1 MGGTRLLSLN
11 VRLARAKAAI
21 QIVTYERPL
30 LAESGHK
37 YYGFSAVLMSAM
49 PPKAVIGLE

>member
-1 MGGTRLLSLN
+1 MGGTQLLSLN

-30 LAESGHK
+30 LAESGL
-37 YYGFSAVLMSAM
+37 SIL
-49 PPKAVIGLE
+49 